1 MNRHMKEI
9 VMSYDSFDYVL
20 LLVELYKLYHMGVKN
35 SVMYLFFNKFN
46 VYSVSET
53 VSVGKISVG

>member
-20 LLVELYKLYHMGVKN
+20 SLVELYKLYHMGVKN
-35 SVMYLFFNKFN
+35 SVIYLFLQQ
-46 VYSVSET
+46 
-53 VSVGKISVG
+53 I

>member
-1 MNRHMKEI
+1 MKEI

-20 LLVELYKLYHMGVKN
+20 SLVELYKLYHMGVKN
-35 SVMYLFFNKFN
+35 SVMYFFFNKFN

-53 VSVGKISVG
+53 VCVSKISVV